1 MARYTGAVC
10 RICRREGQKLFL
22 KGTKCYS
29 EKCAFN
35 KRSYAPGQHGQN
47 RKKMSEYGMQLREK
61 QKVRKTYGILE
72 GQFEHYFEMAVAKK
86 DGITGENFLQILE
99 SRFDSVVYRA
109 GFATSRAEARQL
121 TRHGHFTINGKK
133 VNIPSYLVKPGDV
146 IAITDKSKSSE
157 KIKAVLDT
165 TEGKLVPAWL
175 DVNRDALTATVTRLS
190 ERSEIDLDIKEHLIV
205 EFYSK

>member
-35 KRSYAPGQHGQN
+35 KRSYAPGQHGQS

-72 GQFEHYFEMAVAKK
+72 GQFEKYFEMAVAKK

-121 TRHGHFTINGKK
+121 ARHGHFTINGKK

-146 IAITDKSKSSE
+146 IALKDKRKGSE
-157 KIKAVLDT
+157 KIKAVLET
-165 TEGKLVPAWL
+165 TASRTVPKWL
-175 DVNRDALTATVTRLS
+175 EMDKDNYSAKVVALALRDD
-190 ERSEIDLDIKEHLIV
+190 IDLPIEEHLIV
-205 EFYSK
+205 ELYSK

>member
-22 KGTKCYS
+22 KGTKCYTD
-29 EKCAFN
+29 KCAFA
-35 KRSYAPGQHGQN
+35 KRSYAPGQHGQS

-72 GQFEHYFEMAVAKK
+72 GQFEKYFDMAVAKK

-99 SRFDSVVYRA
+99 SRFDSVIYRA

-121 TRHGHFTINGKK
+121 VRHGHFTINGKK
-133 VNIPSYLVKPGDV
+133 VNIPSYLVKAGDV
-146 IAITDKSKSSE
+146 IAITEKSSGSE
-157 KIKAVLDT
+157 KIKAVLET
-165 TEGKLVPAWL
+165 TDSKLIPQWL
-175 DVNRDALTATVTRLS
+175 DVNRDNLTATVVRLS
-190 ERSEIDLDIKEHLIV
+190 NRDEIDLDIKEHLIV

>member
-72 GQFEHYFEMAVAKK
+72 GQFEKYFDMAVAKK

-99 SRFDSVVYRA
+99 SRFDSVIYRA

-121 TRHGHFTINGKK
+121 SRHGHFTVNGKK

-146 IAITDKSKSSE
+146 IAICDKSKDSE
-157 KIKAVLDT
+157 KIKAVLET
-165 TEGKLVPAWL
+165 TDGKLVPQWL
-175 DVNRDALTATVTRLS
+175 DVNRDALTATVTRLC

>member
-72 GQFEHYFEMAVAKK
+72 SQFEHYFEMAVAKK